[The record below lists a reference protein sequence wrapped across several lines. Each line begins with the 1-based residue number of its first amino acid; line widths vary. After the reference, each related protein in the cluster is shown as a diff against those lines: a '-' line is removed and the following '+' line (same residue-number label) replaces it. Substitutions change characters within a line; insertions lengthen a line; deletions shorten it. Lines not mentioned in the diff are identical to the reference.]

1 MYYLGIDLGGTNIA
15 CGVVNENYEIIGR
28 GRVKTNLPRPAAEI
42 ADGIF
47 NASMTAIENAGVKKG
62 DIKFAGIGSPGA
74 IDAKNGIVSYA
85 NNLGFNNVPL
95 KKLVEERLN
104 IETFIE
110 NDANAAAYGEML
122 AGAGKGTND
131 FVAVT
136 LGTGVGGGV
145 IIGGKI
151 LSGYNS
157 AGAELGHTVI
167 NVDGE
172 PCSCGRNGCWEAYA
186 SATALIRQTKREM
199 LNNKN
204 SLMWELTDGNID
216 NVNGITAF
224 DAMRQN
230 DKSGKA
236 VVDNYIKYVAVGV
249 VNMINIFQ
257 PQILCIGGGISKE
270 GDTLLNPIRA
280 FVERERYSKN
290 IKLQTEVK
298 AAELGNDAGI
308 IGAAFLGEL

>member
-15 CGVVNENYEIIGR
+15 CGIVNENYEIIGR

-42 ADGIF
+42 ADDIF
-47 NASMTAIENAGVKKG
+47 NASMMAIENAGVKKE

-122 AGAGKGTND
+122 AGAGKGTKD
-131 FVAVT
+131 FVAIT

-167 NVDGE
+167 NIDGE
-172 PCSCGRNGCWEAYA
+172 PCTCGRNGCWEAYA

-230 DKSGKA
+230 DESGTA

-257 PQILCIGGGISKE
+257 PQVLCIGGGISKE

-280 FVERERYSKN
+280 FAEKERYSKN
-290 IKLQTEVK
+290 IKVQTEVK